1 VSQRALSFVVI
12 HPEAIA
18 ADGIALALAQFPGLV
33 LAGTGRSATEGLR
46 FEDRADAVVMHG
58 GLDGATVCA
67 RRLRAR
73 GLRVIMISQS
83 GGSDGPEPHVRPD
96 ASIRD
101 LAAQLLPGASLPD
114 ERLAT
119 LTPRE
124 RQILS
129 LVSDG
134 LAGKQVARVLGISP
148 KTVERHKTRIYS
160 KLGVPNQ
167 AAAAGLAARAYQ
179 RQEEEVTWNRLS
191 I

>member
-1 VSQRALSFVVI
+1 MSQRALSFAVI

-18 ADGIALALAQFPGLV
+18 AEGIAVALARYPGLV
-33 LAGTGRSATEGLR
+33 PAGTGRSATEGLR
-46 FEDRADAVVMHG
+46 FGDRADVIVMHG
-58 GLDGATVCA
+58 GLDGANVCA

-73 GLRVIMISQS
+73 GLRVILISKPGAVD
-83 GGSDGPEPHVRPD
+83 GGERPMPSD

-101 LAAQLLPGASLPD
+101 LAAQLIPGTSLPG
-114 ERLAT
+114 ERLPT

-179 RQEEEVTWNRLS
+179 GQEKRSSGTG
-191 I
+191 

>member
-18 ADGIALALAQFPGLV
+18 AEGIAAALARYPGLV
-33 LAGTGRSATEGLR
+33 PAGTGQSATEGLR
-46 FEDRADAVVMHG
+46 FGDRADAVVMHG

-73 GLRVIMISQS
+73 GLRVILISPPGAPH
-83 GGSDGPEPHVRPD
+83 GGEPHVASD
-96 ASIRD
+96 AKIQD
-101 LAAQLLPGASLPD
+101 LVAQLLPGASLPD
-114 ERLAT
+114 ERLPT

-129 LVSDG
+129 LVTDG

-179 RQEEEVTWNRLS
+179 RQEEVTWNRLS

>member
-1 VSQRALSFVVI
+1 
-12 HPEAIA
+12 
-18 ADGIALALAQFPGLV
+18 
-33 LAGTGRSATEGLR
+33 
-46 FEDRADAVVMHG
+46 M
-58 GLDGATVCA
+58 
-67 RRLRAR
+67 
-73 GLRVIMISQS
+73 
-83 GGSDGPEPHVRPD
+83 
-96 ASIRD
+96 
-101 LAAQLLPGASLPD
+101 LAARLIPSASLPD

-124 RQILS
+124 HQILS
-129 LVSDG
+129 LVTDG

-179 RQEEEVTWNRLS
+179 GQEEVEWNRLS

>member
-1 VSQRALSFVVI
+1 VSQRAVSFVVV

-18 ADGIALALAQFPGLV
+18 AEGISVALARYPGLV
-33 LAGTGRSATEGLR
+33 PAGTACSATEGVR
-46 FEDRADAVVMHG
+46 FGSRADVIVMHG
-58 GLDGATVCA
+58 GLDGATVCI

-73 GLRVIMISQS
+73 GLRVIVISQP
-83 GGSDGPEPHVRPD
+83 GSTDGRAPQVPTD

-101 LAAQLLPGASLPD
+101 LAAQLVPGASLPD
-114 ERLAT
+114 ERLPT

-134 LAGKQVARVLGISP
+134 LAGKQVARLLGISP

-167 AAAAGLAARAYQ
+167 AAAAGLAARTYIG
-179 RQEEEVTWNRLS
+179 QEEVEWSRSS

>member
-18 ADGIALALAQFPGLV
+18 AEGIAVALARYPGLV

-46 FEDRADAVVMHG
+46 FGDRADAVVMHG
-58 GLDGATVCA
+58 DLDGATVCA

-73 GLRVIMISQS
+73 GLRVILISQPGAPPH
-83 GGSDGPEPHVRPD
+83 GGEPHVAVD
-96 ASIRD
+96 ASIRE
-101 LAAQLLPGASLPD
+101 LAARLLPGASLPD

-124 RQILS
+124 QQVLS

-179 RQEEEVTWNRLS
+179 RQEEVTWNRLS

>member
-1 VSQRALSFVVI
+1 MSQRAVSFVVI
-12 HPEAIA
+12 HPEAMAAEGIA
-18 ADGIALALAQFPGLV
+18 IALARYPGLV
-33 LAGTGRSATEGLR
+33 VAGTARSVTEGLR
-46 FEDRADAVVMHG
+46 FADRADAVVIHG
-58 GLDGATVCA
+58 GLDGANVCA
-67 RRLRAR
+67 RRLRSR
-73 GLRVIMISQS
+73 GVQVIVISQP
-83 GGSDGPEPHVRPD
+83 GAPDARDCARPVGC

-101 LAAQLLPGASLPD
+101 LAARLIPSASLPD

-124 RQILS
+124 HQILS
-129 LVSDG
+129 LVTDG

-179 RQEEEVTWNRLS
+179 GQEEVEWNRLS